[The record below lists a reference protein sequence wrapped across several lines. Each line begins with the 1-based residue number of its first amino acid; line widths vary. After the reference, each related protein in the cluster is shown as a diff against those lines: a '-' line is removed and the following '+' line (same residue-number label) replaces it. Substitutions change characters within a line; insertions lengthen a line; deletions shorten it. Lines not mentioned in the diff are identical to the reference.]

1 MTDSRRPFAVSGA
14 AQRLARHETILGLA
28 VVAVMV
34 LMVWVS
40 IVSISGVPFSDP
52 YRLEAVVPAG
62 APLMKDGDDVR
73 VAGQRA
79 GQVREVLPGP
89 EGGTLIKM
97 DLDEGTVGEDARA
110 RVRFRGLAGSVY
122 LDITRGN
129 TNRPLPSGARIPMS
143 RTSSGVQLIN
153 VVAGFDRATRD
164 AMSRSLERY
173 GSGLAGQGSVV
184 NALLDDLAP
193 TSERLGPLMEAFAPE
208 PGQLS
213 GLLRATRLTMRGLAP
228 AGSSDLGGLL
238 ASSAAVLAAVAD
250 RRDSLV
256 AVIDRLSPF
265 EDEALASLPLAH
277 DTLVDAE
284 RAVTE
289 LQPGARELVAALPA
303 VNRLLATRRP
313 LASVG
318 PLARAALPVVTAG
331 IPLVGELRR
340 PALTLSPLAVP
351 LGPFSTY
358 MASYR
363 DDLYAAPEAFT
374 RWGQHRYSFG
384 MASGARAVRFAPVFT
399 CQFGR
404 NPYPDPGSAPR
415 DRKACP

>member
-1 MTDSRRPFAVSGA
+1 MTDRRRRVGIARGA
-14 AQRLARHETILGLA
+14 ERLARHEFALGLA
-28 VVAVMV
+28 VVAAMA

-40 IVSISGVPFSDP
+40 IVAISGVPFSNP
-52 YRLEAVVPAG
+52 YKLEAVLPAG

-97 DLDEGTVGEDARA
+97 DLNEGTVGEDARA
-110 RVRFRGLAGSVY
+110 RVRIRGLAGSVY
-122 LDITRGN
+122 VDITRGD
-129 TNRPLPSGARIPMS
+129 TSRPLPSGARIPMS
-143 RTSSGVQLIN
+143 RTSSGVQLIS
-153 VVAGFDRATRD
+153 VVADFDRAARD
-164 AMSRSLERY
+164 AISRSLERY
-173 GSGLAGQGSVV
+173 GGALAGQGSVV
-184 NALLDDLAP
+184 NELIGDLAP
-193 TSERLGPLMEAFAPE
+193 ASERLGPLMQAFAPE

-238 ASSAAVLAAVAD
+238 ASTAEVMAAVAD
-250 RRDSLV
+250 RRDAL
-256 AVIDRLSPF
+256 ATVIDRLSPF
-265 EDEALASLPLAH
+265 EDEALASLPLAR

-284 RAVTE
+284 SAVTE
-289 LQPGARELVAALPA
+289 LQPGARELVVALPA

-313 LASVG
+313 LASIG

-331 IPLVGELRR
+331 VPLVGELRR
-340 PALTLSPLAVP
+340 PGLTLSPLAAP

-358 MASYR
+358 LARYR

-404 NPYPDPGSAPR
+404 NPYPEPGSAPR